1 MSHLNFWILAFSTNF
16 CPIKT
21 DLSGNIV
28 WPQASGFQKLAKM
41 DIFWHFWLTYV
52 HSKCWMRLFGRF
64 SKTVFPMEF
73 RFPLA
78 DEFTLQHGGF
88 SAWLCQALLWSHN
101 GYRVRRTVIAASPDM
116 KFFSWTDATED
127 LGRLWIFP
135 WKPRVLPGII
145 AKSLRNA

>member
-1 MSHLNFWILAFSTNF
+1 MNSTEVQIFHEFFEKLNSMEIMES
-16 CPIKT
+16 I
-21 DLSGNIV
+21 
-28 WPQASGFQKLAKM
+28 
-41 DIFWHFWLTYV
+41 
-52 HSKCWMRLFGRF
+52 
-64 SKTVFPMEF
+64 FPMKF